1 MDQGVT
7 FMIKFFFVML
17 CPSIVLL
24 WGCSAKPAPDF
35 PHSWKPLNDLPE
47 QSVAISLVKQHVYQV
62 VQLDTTVKGLLERWA
77 EESNMPLVYDHTQ
90 DFTLFQKVK
99 SIKRPNLQEA
109 LSELSEM
116 YHDKGM
122 IFYIDNGA
130 IMAHKQ
136 TGVAVKTKSKSKN
149 IKNN

>member
-1 MDQGVT
+1 MSQ
-7 FMIKFFFVML
+7 I
-17 CPSIVLL
+17 S
-24 WGCSAKPAPDF
+24 
-35 PHSWKPLNDLPE
+35 PE
-47 QSVAISLVKQHVYQV
+47 QSVTISLVKQHVYQV

-122 IFYIDNGA
+122 VFYIDNGV

-136 TGVAVKTKSKSKN
+136 TGVAVKTKPKFKN
-149 IKNN
+149 VKNN